1 MPKRKK
7 PNWKYPC
14 SECKK
19 PVKSNQQGVSCNT
32 CKKWVH
38 FKCTDLTQSQCEF
51 LEASND
57 DFLFFC
63 LECKPRQFYSEEI
76 FETFPNILDSPNTI
90 RSNSNPSDSESELE
104 FSNANSCDFT
114 YEYDDGSDSDSRGL
128 DFDGLPVQNACPNRN
143 NKTTKIFDMHK
154 QFSVRTIYYKYPC
167 VVCHGP
173 CRNNTQD
180 SISCSVCDEWTHQ
193 KCSNLT
199 IQQFQEYCKPE
210 NSEMRFYCDNC
221 LFGSIVNTENQTS
234 LNAAEIGLLDTND
247 IYNLS
252 PNSIFRDMEDVITN
266 GIFYH

>member
-1 MPKRKK
+1 MRFLKLLLTVPTSTVLIA
-7 PNWKYPC
+7 PF
-14 SECKK
+14 
-19 PVKSNQQGVSCNT
+19 QI
-32 CKKWVH
+32 H
-38 FKCTDLTQSQCEF
+38 LTDYEYSD
-51 LEASND
+51 AS
-57 DFLFFC
+57 
-63 LECKPRQFYSEEI
+63 S
-76 FETFPNILDSPNTI
+76 S
-90 RSNSNPSDSESELE
+90 
-104 FSNANSCDFT
+104 DFT
-114 YEYDDGSDSDSRGL
+114 FEYDDDSDSDSRGL
-128 DFDGLPVQNACPNRN
+128 DFDSLPVSNARPNGKN
-143 NKTTKIFDMHK
+143 NKIKIYDMHK
-154 QFSVRTIYYKYPC
+154 QFSVLTVNYKYPC

-252 PNSIFRDMEDVITN
+252 PNSIFRDMEDVITTEYFTTDELN
-266 GIFYH
+266 VEIKKTPDNIRLIHI